1 MSKIEQDSVSNLAKK
16 DDIISK
22 NKIQI
27 EQLRRE
33 RDEKQQGND
42 TMQNQLIDIKEENRN
57 LKQVS

>member
-1 MSKIEQDSVSNLAKK
+1 MSNLAKK

-33 RDEKQQGND
+33 RDEKEQGND
-42 TMQNQLIDIKEENRN
+42 TMTNQLLDIKEENQN